1 LVGRPGEKPFISSAS
16 QGVSGCGMGKR
27 GTFVCVEGLDASG
40 KTTQARL
47 LVEGLRRMGYE
58 AVYTT
63 EPSGG
68 EIGRFIRDRV
78 LRGERRVPCVVE
90 ALLFAL
96 DRLDHVEREVE
107 PALREGKIVVSDR
120 YVYSSLAYQ
129 GAAGL
134 DPTWIEEVNRFA
146 LPPDLA
152 LYIDVPP
159 EVVVGRMGRRRSVME
174 TLRNQ
179 RRVREAYLRLV
190 EEGRLVPVDGNRP
203 REEVARDILSTV
215 TEFLKEH
222 NRVP

>member
-1 LVGRPGEKPFISSAS
+1 
-16 QGVSGCGMGKR
+16 
-27 GTFVCVEGLDASG
+27 VEGLDASG

-63 EPSGG
+63 EPSEG
-68 EIGRFIRDRV
+68 EIGRFIRDNV
-78 LRGERRVPCVVE
+78 LRGQSRVPAVVE

-96 DRLDHVEREVE
+96 DRLDHVEEEVE
-107 PALREGKIVVSDR
+107 PALREGKVVVSDR

-134 DPTWIEEVNRFA
+134 DPAWIEEVNRFA
-146 LPPDLA
+146 LPLDLA

-159 EVVVGRMGRRRSVME
+159 EVVVGRMGRGRSVME

-179 RRVREAYLRLV
+179 RRVREAYMRLV
-190 EEGRLVPVDGNRP
+190 GEGRLVPVDGNRP

-222 NRVP
+222 NWVP